1 MKGRRDVFDVWSDG
15 ETFVSLPI
23 FAARTLVPRTVS
35 HSGKGDGARAV
46 HGLGW
51 SPDHILPSR
60 ATLRIL
66 GVGADVIGWLSAL
79 SLCKRSR
86 PSCTSKKVSLSNHT
100 Y

>member
-1 MKGRRDVFDVWSDG
+1 MFGVMGRLSFRYPSLPPRLSPDSQSQWEGRR
-15 ETFVSLPI
+15 
-23 FAARTLVPRTVS
+23 
-35 HSGKGDGARAV
+35 GARGPWA
-46 HGLGW
+46 W